1 MMNYNSA
8 ADTLTRAGY
17 KNTNKCH
24 FEGVTYHD
32 FTRQGTTVS
41 LVIDELTGAV
51 TKAEVTKP
59 RWNDESRRYVPV
71 KEVVYGLQDLKDRF
85 APRTPITL

>member
-8 ADTLTRAGY
+8 AETLIRAGY

-32 FTRQGTTVS
+32 FTRKGTTVS

-51 TKAEVTKP
+51 SKAEVTKP
-59 RWNDESRRYVPV
+59 KWSDESRRYVPV

-85 APRTPITL
+85 APKLVISF